1 MRVKQLHLGLT
12 AAALIV
18 CAPLAASAASTYY
31 VAPTGSDGAAGTMAA
46 PWATVGHAQEMAAAG
61 DTIYI
66 RGGQYTYTKGTTTC
80 TSTTATINAIPLN
93 KSGSSGNPIR
103 YWAYPGETP
112 IFDFYGIKDSCRV
125 TGIRVTGSWIHL
137 KGLEVRG
144 VPQNN
149 MDNHESWGVWNSGSN
164 NTFELL
170 NTHHNMGPGVFIQN
184 GSNNL
189 VLNCDSHHNYD
200 PMTSNGA
207 GQSADGFGAHVSANN
222 NGNVFRGCRA
232 WWNTDDNYDLI
243 NAFSPVTI
251 ENSWG
256 WYAGYLPDTMTSPAA
271 GNGNGFK
278 AGGYGTDTST
288 FPANPPRHIVRNC
301 LSISNKAAAFYANHH
316 PGPIIFYN
324 NTGYN
329 SHPDFNL
336 LGMDTSGADIHVG
349 ILRNNL
355 AFGGTLVSNDSGT
368 DAMVNSWML
377 SSVTVSAADFQNTAI
392 TGLDVPRQADGSL
405 PVIPNFHLAA
415 GSDLINKGVDVG
427 LPFVGAAPDLGAF
440 EDGATSTGSGG
451 GGGGTGTAGSGG
463 GAGAGGRGGT
473 TGAAGSG
480 STGAAGRGGAT
491 GVTGTGGAAGG
502 RGGTGGGGGAPGAAG
517 STGAAGVT
525 GAGGSIIAGA
535 AGTTGAAG
543 ASATGGTLGAAGSTG
558 VAGSSQPT
566 GAAGAAG
573 DDSAGGCGCEVA
585 GRGSRATLV
594 SILMLAIALAG
605 RRRAARDRKLVE
617 IRRRAERN
625 PQSRSSRAAV

>member
-1 MRVKQLHLGLT
+1 M
-12 AAALIV
+12 
-18 CAPLAASAASTYY
+18 APS
-31 VAPTGSDGAAGTMAA
+31 GSDSAAGTMAA
-46 PWATVGHAQEMAAAG
+46 PWATVGHAQAMAAAG

-80 TSTTATINAIPLN
+80 TSTTATINGIPLN
-93 KSGSSGNPIR
+93 KSGTSGNPIR

-125 TGIRVTGSWIHL
+125 TGFRVTGSWIHM

-170 NTHHNMGPGVFIQN
+170 DLHHNMGPGLFIQN

-256 WYAGYLPDTMTSPAA
+256 WYAGYLPDTMSTTAA

-288 FPANPPRHIVRNC
+288 FPASPPRHVVRNC

-316 PGPIIFYN
+316 PGPIIFHN

-336 LGMDTSGADIHVG
+336 LGMDSSGADIHVG

-377 SSVTVSAADFQNTAI
+377 SSVTVSAADFQSTSI
-392 TGLDVPRQADGSL
+392 TGLDAPRQADGSL
-405 PVIPNFHLAA
+405 PAIPNFHLAA
-415 GSDLINKGVDVG
+415 GSDLIDKGVDVG
-427 LPFVGAAPDLGAF
+427 LPYVGAAPDLGAF
-440 EDGATSTGSGG
+440 EVGASTTGAGGSGG
-451 GGGGTGTAGSGG
+451 SDRRRGRERRGRARRQHGRERRDHR
-463 GAGAGGRGGT
+463 RGGT
-473 TGAAGSG
+473 RRSH
-480 STGAAGRGGAT
+480 GRGRQRQRRCGGGPGRHRRWGGT
-491 GVTGTGGAAGG
+491 PGVGGGAAG
-502 RGGTGGGGGAPGAAG
+502 ALGAAG
-517 STGAAGVT
+517 STST
-525 GAGGSIIAGA
+525 GA

-543 ASATGGTLGAAGSTG
+543 ASPTG
-558 VAGSSQPT
+558 VG
-566 GAAGAAG
+566 GALG
-573 DDSAGGCGCEVA
+573 
-585 GRGSRATLV
+585 
-594 SILMLAIALAG
+594 
-605 RRRAARDRKLVE
+605 ARDRRAGASPTARPGRRSLPARPAHRARTQPGAAAATARVE
-617 IRRRAERN
+617 VPR
-625 PQSRSSRAAV
+625 PGRSSAC

>member
-1 MRVKQLHLGLT
+1 MKDQRIGLGV
-12 AAALIV
+12 ALAIL
-18 CAPLAASAASTYY
+18 CAPLVASAASTYY

-80 TSTTATINAIPLN
+80 TSTTATINGIPLN

-125 TGIRVTGSWIHL
+125 TGFRVTGSWIHL

-170 NTHHNMGPGVFIQN
+170 DMHHNMGPGLFIQN

-232 WWNTDDNYDLI
+232 WWNTDDNYNLI

-256 WYAGYLPDTMTSPAA
+256 WYAGYLPDTMSTTAA
-271 GNGNGFK
+271 ANGNGFK

-288 FPANPPRHIVRNC
+288 FPATPPRHIVRNC

-316 PGPIIFYN
+316 PGPIIFQN

-336 LGMDTSGADIHVG
+336 LGMDGSGADIHVG

-377 SSVTVSAADFQNTAI
+377 SSVTVSAADFQSTSI
-392 TGLDVPRQADGSL
+392 TGLDAPRQADGSL
-405 PVIPNFHLAA
+405 PAIPNFHLAA
-415 GSDLINKGVDVG
+415 GSDLIDKGVDVG
-427 LPFVGAAPDLGAF
+427 LPYVGAAPDLGAF
-440 EDGATSTGSGG
+440 EVGASTTGAGGSGGSTGSAGASGAAGRGG
-451 GGGGTGTAGSGG
+451 NTAGSGG
-463 GAGAGGRGGT
+463 TA
-473 TGAAGSG
+473 
-480 STGAAGRGGAT
+480 GAAGRGGAT
-491 GVTGTGGAAGG
+491 GAAGNGNGGAAAG
-502 RGGTGGGGGAPGAAG
+502 RGGTAGGGGTPGAGGA
-517 STGAAGVT
+517 TGAAGAL
-525 GAGGSIIAGA
+525 GAGGALGTAGSTSTGA

-543 ASATGGTLGAAGSTG
+543 ASPAGLGGALGTAGATGAAGASATG
-558 VAGSSQPT
+558 AAGSSQPA
-566 GAAGAAG
+566 GAAGAPGEDAAG
-573 DDSAGGCGCEVA
+573 GCTCESAGGSPAPGA
-585 GRGSRATLV
+585 LV
-594 SILMLAIALAG
+594 SLLMLTG
-605 RRRAARDRKLVE
+605 AAM
-617 IRRRAERN
+617 IRRRRGATEAR
-625 PQSRSSRAAV
+625 RLVRRD

>member
-1 MRVKQLHLGLT
+1 VKDPRIGVGVALAILWAPLT
-12 AAALIV
+12 AA
-18 CAPLAASAASTYY
+18 AASTYY
-31 VAPTGSDGAAGTMAA
+31 VAPAGSDSAAGTMAA

-80 TSTTATINAIPLN
+80 TSTTATINGIPLN

-125 TGIRVTGSWIHL
+125 TGFRVTGSWIHL

-170 NTHHNMGPGVFIQN
+170 DLHHNMGPGLFIQN

-243 NAFSPVTI
+243 NAFSVVTI

-288 FPANPPRHIVRNC
+288 FPANPPRHVIRNC

-316 PGPIIFYN
+316 PGQIIFHN

-336 LGMDTSGADIHVG
+336 LGMDGSGADIHVG

-377 SSVTVSAADFQNTAI
+377 SSVTVSAADFQSTSI
-392 TGLDVPRQADGSL
+392 TGLDGPRQADGSL
-405 PVIPNFHLAA
+405 PAIPNFHLAA
-415 GSDLINKGVDVG
+415 GSDLIDKGVDVG
-427 LPFVGAAPDLGAF
+427 LPYVGAAPDLGAF
-440 EDGATSTGSGG
+440 EVGASTTGAGGSGG
-451 GGGGTGTAGSGG
+451 ST
-463 GAGAGGRGGT
+463 AGAGGAAGLGGSTAGRGGT
-473 TGAAGSG
+473 TGAAGRGGATAAAGSG
-480 STGAAGRGGAT
+480 GMAAGRGGT
-491 GVTGTGGAAGG
+491 VGGGGTPGAGGASGAAGG
-502 RGGTGGGGGAPGAAG
+502 A
-517 STGAAGVT
+517 
-525 GAGGSIIAGA
+525 
-535 AGTTGAAG
+535 
-543 ASATGGTLGAAGSTG
+543 LGAAGSTSAGATGTTG
-558 VAGSSQPT
+558 VAGASPTGAAGSSQPA
-566 GAAGAAG
+566 GAAGAPGEDAAG
-573 DDSAGGCGCEVA
+573 GCSCESAGGGPA
-585 GRGSRATLV
+585 PAPLV
-594 SILMLAIALAG
+594 SLLILTGVAMT
-605 RRRAARDRKLVE
+605 RRRRGATEARRFV
-617 IRRRAERN
+617 RRD
-625 PQSRSSRAAV
+625 